1 MSRSDDDRRGVNEQW
16 LRGRFEML
24 ESALAEFNYEQRVH
38 GEVSEQTYAEFEA
51 EVLNMYEA
59 LEHQRDHDAAGET
72 WQQFRMD
79 EIPRICSQ
87 TRIERTE
94 QKSHFGIKQT
104 EEETVIER
112 APPEYLKQWTRGFAR
127 MLDDLGLMTAVKHGI
142 ESTDVTHDD
151 LAALLESRGQTEAL
165 DNSNVN

>member
-1 MSRSDDDRRGVNEQW
+1 MSRNDEDRRGVNDQW

-59 LEHQRDHDAAGET
+59 LEHQRDHEAAGET
-72 WQQFRMD
+72 WQQFEMD
-79 EIPRICSQ
+79 QIPHICSQ
-87 TRIERTE
+87 VRIERTE
-94 QKSHFGIKQT
+94 STGDFGMKRSD
-104 EEETVIER
+104 EKTVIER

-127 MLDDLGLMTAVKHGI
+127 MLDDLGLMTAVRQGI
-142 ESTDVTHDD
+142 AATDVSHDD
-151 LAALLESRGQTEAL
+151 LAALLESRDQDDAL
-165 DNSNVN
+165 ENSNVN

>member
-1 MSRSDDDRRGVNEQW
+1 
-16 LRGRFEML
+16 ML

-38 GEVSEQTYAEFEA
+38 GEVSEQTYAEFET

-72 WQQFRMD
+72 WQQFKMD
-79 EIPRICSQ
+79 QIPHICSQ
-87 TRIERTE
+87 VRIERSAETGD
-94 QKSHFGIKQT
+94 FGIKKT
-104 EEETVIER
+104 GEETVIER

-127 MLDDLGLMTAVKHGI
+127 MLNDLGLMTAVKQGI
-142 ESTDVTHDD
+142 AANDVSHED

>member
-1 MSRSDDDRRGVNEQW
+1 MSRNDDERRGVNDQW

-59 LEHQRDHDAAGET
+59 LEHQRDHDAAGQT
-72 WQQFRMD
+72 WQQFSMD
-79 EIPRICSQ
+79 QIPKICSQ
-87 TRIERTE
+87 VRVETNAETGD
-94 QKSHFGIKQT
+94 FGIKKT
-104 EEETVIER
+104 GEKTVIER

-127 MLDDLGLMTAVKHGI
+127 MLNDLGLMTAVKQGI
-142 ESTDVTHDD
+142 AANDVTHED
-151 LAALLESRGQTEAL
+151 LAALLESRGQKEAL
-165 DNSNVN
+165 DSSNVN